1 MQKQSRM
8 KQYCII
14 TLLLLS
20 LFVNAQEKDSITFN
34 QKFDTTSFEPVQDS
48 STLSQEKASPN
59 IIDRAMQ
66 LFEYENGRTSMK
78 YYPSLAIDPASGVQI
93 GALSLLSVIPR
104 ENKKLRFYRPT
115 CISTHVSYSTKN
127 WLNLKSDMR
136 IFTKHGFVVN
146 NLVQYQISPDKF
158 YGIGN
163 DTLNTKP
170 ISFDTK
176 DFQLSGN
183 ISKSLS
189 SVCYLGFVFDISYRT
204 YQAIKA
210 SEIDSLPVQKNKLL
224 LGFGPHFTFDR
235 RDNVNYPARG
245 EYITLDIKYFTPH
258 DKKKYSFI
266 KVEIDAR
273 NYVTL
278 YKDFILA
285 SQVFFGYSSGDI
297 PFYSLYQIGGQ
308 TRLRGI
314 SNKYMYI
321 DKGAYFAQCELRKHV
336 WNRFGVTVFGGVGNT
351 YETFS
356 DIGDNTLKYVYGAGL
371 RFQSDTKNSINLRV
385 DYGRGSFG
393 DSGIYMT
400 MREAF

>member
-1 MQKQSRM
+1 M
-8 KQYCII
+8 KQYFCII

-20 LFVNAQEKDSITFN
+20 LFTNAQENDSITFN
-34 QKFDTTSFEPVQDS
+34 QNSDTISFAPVQDS
-48 STLSQEKASPN
+48 STLSQEKEPTN
-59 IIDRAMQ
+59 ILDRVMQ
-66 LFEYENGRTSMK
+66 HFEYENGRTSMK
-78 YYPSLAIDPASGVQI
+78 YYPSVAIDPASGIQI
-93 GALSLLSVIPR
+93 GALSLISVIPR

-115 CISTHVSYSTKN
+115 CISTHVSYSTN
-127 WLNLKSDMR
+127 HWLNLKSDMR

-170 ISFDTK
+170 VSFDMK

-189 SVCYLGFVFDISYRT
+189 TVCYLGFAFDISYRT
-204 YQAIKA
+204 YKA
-210 SEIDSLPVQKNKLL
+210 IDSSEADFLPAQKNKLL
-224 LGFGPHFTFDR
+224 LGFGPLFTFDR
-235 RDNVNYPARG
+235 RDNVNYPTQG
-245 EYITLDIKYFTPH
+245 EYITFGLKYFTPH
-258 DKKKYSFI
+258 DKKNYTFF

-273 NYVTL
+273 NYLTL
-278 YKDFILA
+278 FKDFILA
-285 SQVFFGYSSGDI
+285 SQLFFGYSSGDM
-297 PFYSLYQIGGQ
+297 PFYSLNQLGGQ
-308 TRLRGI
+308 SRLRGI

-321 DKGAYFAQCELRKHV
+321 DKGAYYAQCELRKHV
-336 WNRFGVTVFGGVGNT
+336 WNRFGFTVFGGLGNT
-351 YETFS
+351 YETLS
-356 DIGDNTLKYVYGAGL
+356 DIGDSVLKYVYGVGL
-371 RFQSDTKNSINLRV
+371 RFQSDIKNNINLRV